1 MCDERPKLTVGIL
14 IQSVYIDP
22 MSVEGTFDR
31 YNVVR
36 THRSNHLPIQC
47 SIDPIIH
54 QANAISDQE
63 FYIQSHGLNVA

>member
-36 THRSNHLPIQC
+36 TIQC

>member
-1 MCDERPKLTVGIL
+1 ML
-14 IQSVYIDP
+14 
-22 MSVEGTFDR
+22 VEGTFDR

-36 THRSNHLPIQC
+36 TIQC